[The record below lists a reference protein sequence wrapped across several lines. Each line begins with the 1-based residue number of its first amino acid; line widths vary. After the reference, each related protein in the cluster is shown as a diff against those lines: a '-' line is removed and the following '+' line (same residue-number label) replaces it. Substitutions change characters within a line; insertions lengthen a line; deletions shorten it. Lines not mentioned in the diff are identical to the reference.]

1 MKTYKAYQ
9 KILNE
14 FYQARKELIDFIK
27 DHKNLNDDFEF
38 FCKVLDEVDNYDL
51 VDFEFKD
58 DKVNTVI
65 RENEFYY
72 NVYLSFDKSLLKGR

>member
-38 FCKVLDEVDNYDL
+38 FCKVLDEVNNYDL
-51 VDFEFKD
+51 VDFEFKEN
-58 DKVNTVI
+58 KVDVVI

-72 NVYLSFDKSLLKGR
+72 NVYLSFDKSLLKG